1 MGAWCANTN
10 DKAQY
15 LQVDL
20 GEIVGDRE
28 MTKSYRNFA
37 VTFLLS

>member
-1 MGAWCANTN
+1 MGVWCAKTN

-15 LQVDL
+15 LQIDL

-28 MTKSYRNFA
+28 MTNSY
-37 VTFLLS
+37 